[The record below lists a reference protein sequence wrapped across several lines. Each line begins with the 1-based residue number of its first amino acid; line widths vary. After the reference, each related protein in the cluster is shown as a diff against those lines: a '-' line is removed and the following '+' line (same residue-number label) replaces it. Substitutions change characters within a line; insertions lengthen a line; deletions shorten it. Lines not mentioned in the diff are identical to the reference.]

1 MDVSSQ
7 KSVSQRSRAVSD
19 SSDEQLLKSSNSIV
33 YRGFAMILFSMIIFL
48 SINLYQ
54 IKQVSEEMR
63 SIVVE
68 SGLKSQYAQT
78 MRDAAR
84 ERVTLLL
91 MALYEQDPFVQDEFF
106 MSFDAHA
113 GNFMKA
119 RAALRKMKLTELE
132 QQAFDLSTTDARR
145 GTEALDKARDMIM
158 GNDLTLEL
166 QNRVVNLIAEE
177 VIPARFG
184 VLSAMQKIQDSQ
196 AIAQSEALQRA
207 EESRL
212 QSYLLLALLGIVVLV
227 GGFWV
232 AREVVKRNSRIGAL
246 LSKAKEEAEEAAV
259 AKSNF
264 LSNMS
269 HEIRTP
275 MNGVLGMVELLRR
288 TELNREQ
295 EEYLRTMEGSG
306 KALLVIIND
315 ILDLSKIDAG
325 KLELELLNYTPKRL
339 LEDVC
344 RTFEREAGDKGV
356 DLHLEFGCAIPQYL
370 VGDETRLRQIFN
382 NLVGNALKFTEQ
394 GEVIVSASLLRA
406 DADQASI
413 HFSVRDSG
421 IGIPQEKQNAIFDD
435 FAQADETTTRRFGG
449 TGLGLSITRKLIEA
463 MGGEIRLESTVG
475 VGSTFSFELH
485 FDIPNQEPFIKEVK
499 KRAPKH
505 LAKGKRFLVVDDV
518 KANLMV
524 AQKMLEQCGGEVEVA
539 LDGVQAVEQIEKDAN
554 FDVILMDLH
563 MPNMDG
569 LDATRQLRAM
579 GVEIPVIV
587 LTASVEEKE
596 RFAAMTA
603 GANEVLHKPIQLQ
616 RLYDAMAS
624 LVEETEMESCITQS
638 TVLEEGHLRE
648 IKALFGD
655 GFDELMDSYTTELN
669 NALHQLQALFDAG
682 LEESQLEE
690 VRELSHAVKSSSMSV
705 GIHPLVAVAKELEDA
720 ARESEMEPLAALF
733 ADLKTTTNGVLV
745 ELERFR

>member
-1 MDVSSQ
+1 MDISNSKAADPQEGV
-7 KSVSQRSRAVSD
+7 ASD
-19 SSDEQLLKSSNSIV
+19 HSDDQLLKSSNSIV
-33 YRGFAMILFSMIIFL
+33 YKGFAMILFFMVVFL

-54 IKQVSEEMR
+54 IKQLSEEMQT
-63 SIVVE
+63 IVVE

-91 MALYEQDPFVQDEFF
+91 MALYEHDPFVQDEFF
-106 MSFDAHA
+106 MSFDSQA

-119 RAALRKMKLTELE
+119 RAELKKMKLTELE
-132 QQAFDLSTTDARR
+132 QQAFDLSTQDAQR

-158 GNDLTLEL
+158 GNELTLDL
-166 QNRVVNLIAEE
+166 QHQVVELIAEE

-184 VLSAMQKIQDSQ
+184 VLSAMQKIQESQ
-196 AIAQSEALQRA
+196 AHAQQQALQAA
-207 EESRL
+207 ESSRM
-212 QSYLLLALLGIVVLV
+212 QSYLLLAIIGVVILI

-246 LSKAKEEAEEAAV
+246 LSQAKAKAEEAAI

-288 TELNREQ
+288 TDLDREQ

-344 RTFEREAGDKGV
+344 RTFDREAGDKGV
-356 DLHLEFGCAIPQYL
+356 DLHLEFGRAIPQCL

-382 NLVGNALKFTEQ
+382 NLIGNALKFTEE
-394 GEVIVSASLLRA
+394 GEVLVSASLLRA
-406 DADQASI
+406 DANQASI

-421 IGIPQEKQNAIFDD
+421 IGIPQEKQETIFND
-435 FAQADETTTRRFGG
+435 FAQADQTTTRRFGG

-463 MGGEIRLESTVG
+463 MGGEIVLESTVG
-475 VGSTFSFELH
+475 VGSTFSFELD
-485 FDIPNQEPFIKEVK
+485 FEIPNQEPFVKEEK

-539 LDGVQAVEQIEKDAN
+539 LDGVQAVERISEDKK

-569 LDATRQLRAM
+569 LDATRKLRAM

-596 RFAAMTA
+596 RIAAMAA

-616 RLYDAMAS
+616 RLYEAMWS
-624 LVEETEMESCITQS
+624 LVEGAGMEECSVEAA
-638 TVLEEGHLRE
+638 VLEGGQLRE
-648 IKALFGD
+648 IKELFGD
-655 GFDELMDSYTTELN
+655 GFDELIDSYTTELKQT
-669 NALHQLQALFDAG
+669 LQQLQLLFDEEMA
-682 LEESQLEE
+682 ESQLEE
-690 VRELSHAVKSSSMSV
+690 VRELAHAIKSSSMSV
-705 GIHPLVAVAKELEDA
+705 RIHPVVTVAKELEDA
-720 ARESEMEPLAALF
+720 AREGDSESLPQLF
-733 ADLKTTTNGVLV
+733 ADLKSTVNGIFV